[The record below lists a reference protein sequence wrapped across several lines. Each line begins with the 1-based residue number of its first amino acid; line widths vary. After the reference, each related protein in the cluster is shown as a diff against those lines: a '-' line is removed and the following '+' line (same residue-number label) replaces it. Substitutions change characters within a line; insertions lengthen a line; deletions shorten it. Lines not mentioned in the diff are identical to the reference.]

1 MSDLQATFT
10 FVVFGS
16 VLLVIVFDLLDMALA
31 ALLGVSALSAV
42 GVFSLQDIL
51 NVVRV
56 FGGPLALLFGGMV
69 VARTLMP
76 TGLFD
81 YIGNVFLRA
90 TRGSG
95 KRFLLGVIVLVV
107 SCAFLPNATT
117 VLLLAPIVI
126 RVASALKV
134 DIVAPL
140 VLIAIVSNSAGLLIL
155 VGDPAT
161 FLVGNSIGMTF
172 TEYLRRVSLGGLLS
186 LLVIVP
192 LLPLVMGNIWRAR
205 CDLTADLRPEPL
217 KHPLFATSSLV
228 VLAVMVLLFL
238 FGDFLPVRIVPP
250 STAIIGCSLALLSVY
265 GAKIE
270 PVDRVLN
277 DIDWKTLVFLACMFC
292 LVEALT
298 KTGVLQGLSQKMYVR
313 LGVDVLAVAF
323 VMLAGG
329 GLVGSVVANIPVV
342 AAMVL
347 IVKGYLVVAQLVPE
361 DALGATFLEWPIT
374 TLPVFVAMMF
384 GGTLGGNG
392 TLIGASANIVC
403 AGISARHGRPLTFVM
418 FMRYGIPVMLCQLA
432 VSAVYILGL
441 YYVVGQSP

>member
-1 MSDLQATFT
+1 MSDLQAIIT

-42 GVFSLQDIL
+42 GVFALQDIL
-51 NVVRV
+51 NVVRI

-192 LLPLVMGNIWRAR
+192 LLPWVMRSIWRTQ
-205 CDLTADLRPEPL
+205 CPVTADLKPEPL
-217 KHPLFATSSLV
+217 KYPLFAASSLV
-228 VLAVMVLLFL
+228 VLAVMVLLFM

-270 PVDRVLN
+270 PVDKVLN
-277 DIDWKTLVFLACMFC
+277 DIDWKTLVFLTCMFC

-298 KTGVLQGLSQKMYVR
+298 KTGVLHGLSQNLYGW
-313 LGVDVLAVAF
+313 LGVDVLRVAF

-347 IVKGYLVVAQLVPE
+347 IVKGYFVVARLVPE
-361 DALGATFLEWPIT
+361 DALGATFLEWPVT

-403 AGISARHGRPLTFVM
+403 AGISARHGKPLTFVT
-418 FMRYGIPVMLCQLA
+418 FMRYGIPIMVCQLA
-432 VSAVYILGL
+432 VSALYVLGL
-441 YYVVGQSP
+441 YYVIGR

>member
-1 MSDLQATFT
+1 MSDLQAIIT
-10 FVVFGS
+10 FVVFGT
-16 VLLVIVFDLLDMALA
+16 VLLAIVFDLLDMALA
-31 ALLGVSALSAV
+31 ALLGVSTLTAV
-42 GVFSLQDIL
+42 GVFTLQDIL
-51 NVVRV
+51 NVVRT

-81 YIGNVFLRA
+81 YIGNIFLRA

-95 KRFLLGVIVLVV
+95 KRFLLGVVVLVV
-107 SCAFLPNATT
+107 LCAFLPNATT

-126 RVASALKV
+126 RVATALKV
-134 DIVAPL
+134 DLVAPL

-161 FLVGNSIGMTF
+161 FLVGSSIGMTF
-172 TEYLRRVSLGGLLS
+172 TQYLRQVSLGGVLS
-186 LLVIVP
+186 LLMIVP
-192 LLPLVMGNIWRAR
+192 LLPWVMGNIWRTR
-205 CDLTADLRPEPL
+205 CALTADLKPEPL
-217 KHPLFATSSLV
+217 KHPLFTASSLV

-250 STAIIGCSLALLSVY
+250 STAIIGCSLALLSAY

-270 PVDRVLN
+270 PIDKVLS

-298 KTGVLQGLSQKMYVR
+298 KTGVLHGLSQSLYGW
-313 LGVDVLAVAF
+313 LGVDVLAVAL
-323 VMLAGG
+323 VMLATG
-329 GLVGSVVANIPVV
+329 GLVGTVVANIPVV

-347 IVKGYLVVAQLVPE
+347 IVKGYFVIARLVPE
-361 DALGATFLEWPIT
+361 DALGATFVEWPVT

-392 TLIGASANIVC
+392 TVIGASANIVC
-403 AGISARHGRPLTFVM
+403 AGISARHGKPLTFVT
-418 FMRYGIPVMLCQLA
+418 FMRYGIPIMICQLA
-432 VSAVYILGL
+432 VSALYVLGL
-441 YYVVGQSP
+441 YYLTGR

>member
-1 MSDLQATFT
+1 MSDLQAIIT
-10 FVVFGS
+10 FVVFGT
-16 VLLVIVFDLLDMALA
+16 VLLVIVLDLLDMTLA
-31 ALLGVSALSAV
+31 ALLGVSTLSAI
-42 GVFSLQDIL
+42 GVFALQDIL
-51 NVVRV
+51 NVVRT

-81 YIGNVFLRA
+81 YIGNIFLRA

-95 KRFLLGVIVLVV
+95 KRFLLGVMVLVV
-107 SCAFLPNATT
+107 LCAFLPNATT

-140 VLIAIVSNSAGLLIL
+140 VLIAIVSNSAGLLVL

-161 FLVGNSIGMTF
+161 FLVGSAIGMTF
-172 TEYLRRVSLGGLLS
+172 TQYLRQVSLGGLLS

-192 LLPLVMGNIWRAR
+192 LLPWVMGNIWRVQCA
-205 CDLTADLRPEPL
+205 LTAELKPEPL
-217 KHPLFATSSLV
+217 KHPFFAASSLA
-228 VLAVMVLLFL
+228 VLGVMVLLFL

-250 STAIIGCSLALLSVY
+250 STAIIGCSLALLTVY

-270 PVDRVLN
+270 PIDKVLN

-298 KTGVLQGLSQKMYVR
+298 KTGVLHGLSQGLYAKF
-313 LGVDVLAVAF
+313 GVDVLTVAL
-323 VMLAGG
+323 VMLASG

-347 IVKGYLVVAQLVPE
+347 IVKGYFVIARLVPE
-361 DALGATFLEWPIT
+361 DALGATFVEWPVA

-403 AGISARHGRPLTFVM
+403 AGIAARHDRPLTFVT
-418 FMRYGIPVMLCQLA
+418 FMRYGIPIMLCQLA
-432 VSAVYILGL
+432 VSALYVWGL
-441 YYVVGQSP
+441 YYLIGR